1 MECNLLFNFYRVHK
15 YLYIHLRLVLQVY
28 MQCLAIRRRW
38 WKVFYVVNG
47 MGPKQRNKEGE
58 TFAKSL
64 KLCEI
69 HSNMLFQK
77 FWVYLQVQ
85 NRWARVS
92 FLAQGAGICLFDTY
106 FVQKVICG
114 YSSVKEFILE
124 RSKLWLSCILKIND
138 RQYVFSQFTIIL
150 RLQCMSLSSN
160 HFPWL
165 LGGIEAFSFI
175 RHS

>member
-1 MECNLLFNFYRVHK
+1 MLFNFYRVHK

-124 RSKLWLSCILKIND
+124 RSKLWLSCTQRWSAVRIFPIYYDTEITL
-138 RQYVFSQFTIIL
+138 YV
-150 RLQCMSLSSN
+150 SLFQPLSLT
-160 HFPWL
+160 PWWYR
-165 LGGIEAFSFI
+165 SFFVY
-175 RHS
+175 